1 MHSSSCS
8 LRNPLLVAASGSAFL
23 WPLLAQA
30 EERGPDELGHFIAVM
45 TVFSVFF
52 LTGCS
57 FVVWLLVSRL
67 RSAAQSP
74 SVPELAPANLD
85 SLWFPAAA
93 PARSS
98 SGSSRL
104 AR

>member
-1 MHSSSCS
+1 MYSSSCS
-8 LRNPLLVAASGSAFL
+8 LRNTLLVAAAGAAFL

-57 FVVWLLVSRL
+57 FVIWLLVSRL
-67 RSAAQSP
+67 RSAAESQSR
-74 SVPELAPANLD
+74 PELAPANLD

-93 PARSS
+93 PARAP
-98 SGSSRL
+98 SRP